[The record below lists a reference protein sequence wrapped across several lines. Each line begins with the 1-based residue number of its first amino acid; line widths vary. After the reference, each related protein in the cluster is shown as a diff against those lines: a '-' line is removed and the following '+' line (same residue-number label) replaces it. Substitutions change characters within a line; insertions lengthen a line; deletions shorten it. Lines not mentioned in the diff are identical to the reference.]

1 MHSNSPLGSASWPGY
16 LETEASTTRYDR
28 LPARDRNVTKP
39 SRARNLAAIRRRYSG
54 HDREDDVDLIA
65 DLLADVM
72 LGTRESDPASVDE
85 VGEVLAAR
93 CACL

>member
-1 MHSNSPLGSASWPGY
+1 M
-16 LETEASTTRYDR
+16 
-28 LPARDRNVTKP
+28 
-39 SRARNLAAIRRRYSG
+39 

-72 LGTRESDPASVDE
+72 LRTRESDPASVDE

-93 CACL
+93 CAYL